1 VGWFRGRVDDAG
13 RGAGWMCDWG
23 RFWCGGG
30 FGARWVREGRV
41 WRQRGN
47 IMKRGG
53 EGCRSPKTT
62 VIYAY
67 VSNKNVSKIK
77 SPLDNLPIEGGEA

>member
-1 VGWFRGRVDDAG
+1 MWWRGEIGVK
-13 RGAGWMCDWG
+13 
-23 RFWCGGG
+23 
-30 FGARWVREGRV
+30 V
-41 WRQRGN
+41 Q
-47 IMKRGG
+47 
-53 EGCRSPKTT
+53 SPKTT